1 MGRGF
6 AVVTPMFPACYV
18 TGPTYDRNMPDAA
31 PTPDDWPGKSLGLP
45 DTGPRSIA
53 RLGRRLVAI
62 AIDWALAS
70 LVGYLFF
77 DAHPFAILG
86 AFATLQY
93 VFLMLLSGSI
103 GHLILGM
110 RVVPLRPAWIGVWR
124 PAVRTLLLCLL
135 IPAVI
140 YDRDQ
145 RGLHDQLAG
154 TVLVRR

>member
-1 MGRGF
+1 
-6 AVVTPMFPACYV
+6 MFPACYV
-18 TGPTYDRNMPDAA
+18 SDAAYDGTMPDAA
-31 PTPDDWPGKSLGLP
+31 PTLEDWPGKRLGLP

-62 AIDWALAS
+62 VIDWALAS

-77 DAHPFAILG
+77 DAHPFAILA

-93 VFLMLLSGSI
+93 LFLMLLSGSI

-124 PAVRTLLLCLL
+124 PAVRTLLLCLV